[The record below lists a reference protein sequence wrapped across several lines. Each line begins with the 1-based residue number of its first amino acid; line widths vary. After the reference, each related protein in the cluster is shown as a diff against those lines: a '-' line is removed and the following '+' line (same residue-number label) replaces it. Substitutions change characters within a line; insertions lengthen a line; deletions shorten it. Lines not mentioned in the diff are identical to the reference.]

1 MSNSDQNNQVYRQ
14 GHSFT
19 TGINQIFDYYDNK
32 IRALEQ
38 QIEVLQKNKLQKHE
52 TETVPNNPVKKA
64 K

>member
-1 MSNSDQNNQVYRQ
+1 MSNQDQNNQVYRQ

-38 QIEVLQKNKLQKHE
+38 QLEVYQKNKLQKHE
-52 TETVPNNPVKKA
+52 TEKVPNNPNPKK
-64 K
+64 

>member
-1 MSNSDQNNQVYRQ
+1 MSNQDQNNQVYRQ

-38 QIEVLQKNKLQKHE
+38 QIEVLQKNKIPKHE
-52 TETVPNNPVKKA
+52 TEKVPNNPNSKK
-64 K
+64 

>member
-1 MSNSDQNNQVYRQ
+1 MSQPQDQNNQVYRQ

-38 QIEVLQKNKLQKHE
+38 QVEALSKKNSELQ
-52 TETVPNNPVKKA
+52 PNLKK

>member
-1 MSNSDQNNQVYRQ
+1 MSNQDQNNQVYRQ

-38 QIEVLQKNKLQKHE
+38 QIEVLQKNKIPKMDMPE
-52 TETVPNNPVKKA
+52 KVPNKPEHKK
-64 K
+64 